1 MLIVTSLFGSRY
13 AQPGMAGANQLKR
26 LSTEA
31 LTGSWLAQRLALEPR
46 LIEAMRRSG
55 ELIAVRPP
63 GSWEHYY
70 PVWQFD
76 EDWRPLPA
84 VQRVTRAAR
93 ERGLSDDR
101 LYEVLSTRLGLG
113 GEKRLASALRAEN
126 GERVVAAVRAAGP

>member
-1 MLIVTSLFGSRY
+1 
-13 AQPGMAGANQLKR
+13 MAGTNLLKR

-31 LTGSWLAQRLALEPR
+31 LTGSWLAQRLAIEPR

-84 VQRVTRAAR
+84 VQRITRAAR

-113 GEKRLASALRAEN
+113 GEKRLASVMRAEN

>member
-1 MLIVTSLFGSRY
+1 
-13 AQPGMAGANQLKR
+13 MARVDPLKR

-31 LTGSWLAQRLALEPR
+31 LTGSWLAQRLAIEPR

-63 GSWEHYY
+63 GSWEHHY

-76 EDWRPLPA
+76 EEWQPLPA

-113 GEKRLASALRAEN
+113 GEKRLASAMRVEN
-126 GERVVAAVRAAGP
+126 GERVVAAVRTAGP

>member
-13 AQPGMAGANQLKR
+13 AQPRMAGTNLLKR

-31 LTGSWLAQRLALEPR
+31 LTGSWLAQRLAIEPR

-70 PVWQFD
+70 PIWQFD

-113 GEKRLASALRAEN
+113 GEKRLASVMRAEN

>member
-1 MLIVTSLFGSRY
+1 
-13 AQPGMAGANQLKR
+13 MARDDVLKR

-31 LTGSWLAQRLALEPR
+31 LTGSWLAQRLAIEPR
-46 LIEAMRRSG
+46 LIEAMRRGG
-55 ELIAVRPP
+55 ELIAVRPA
-63 GSWEHYY
+63 GSSEHYY

-93 ERGLSDDR
+93 ERGLSSDR

-113 GEKRLASALRAEN
+113 GEERLASAMRADN
-126 GERVVAAVRAAGP
+126 GERVVAAVRTASS